1 MLTALLIWP
10 LNNKNKLSS
19 LEAAMCTKMERSG
32 DAHAKKYNYLR
43 VVGRGCNKHCNC
55 KWCVDNRT
63 HKNKRQMPV
72 DDYGKV
78 IYNYD

>member
-1 MLTALLIWP
+1 
-10 LNNKNKLSS
+10 
-19 LEAAMCTKMERSG
+19 MCTKMERSG

-72 DDYGKV
+72 DDYGNV
-78 IYNYD
+78 L